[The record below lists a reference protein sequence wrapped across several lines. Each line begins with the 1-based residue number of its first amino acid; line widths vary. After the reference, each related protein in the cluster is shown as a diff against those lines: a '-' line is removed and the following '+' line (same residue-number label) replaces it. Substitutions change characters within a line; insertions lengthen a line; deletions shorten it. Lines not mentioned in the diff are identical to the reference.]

1 MSKVESKMLLMG
13 EVVRETE
20 RRDVGELV
28 MAGFWGMD
36 VVGEYWNPEK
46 RRVEI
51 PKGFLDSLGNSDND
65 SLYNKL
71 RGFVG
76 AGELAGLIGGLT
88 PEQAAR
94 WQEDASVALAREIF
108 AIDDKTK
115 RNELRGDFEQ
125 AVEGITDDEE
135 RGRMLAA
142 GALDF
147 LAERFRVDVDE
158 ISEGDGGRE
167 IIQRLIQVGD
177 DKYRERL
184 REFGFI
190 DEDGKLTEL
199 GSRGVELFL
208 ERKGL
213 RPMLERSLQ
222 REQWVF
228 NISLETLVLDVGL
241 FISALQSRTL
251 LNATLAFNHV
261 RASREMAMGLGT
273 MEELVVVALLGGVF
287 WLNHLSVR
295 RRERLK
301 ELLETV

>member
-1 MSKVESKMLLMG
+1 MG
-13 EVVRETE
+13 EVVRGT
-20 RRDVGELV
+20 RRDVKELV
-28 MAGFWGMD
+28 RAGFWGID
-36 VVGEYWNPEK
+36 VVRECWNPEE

-51 PKGFLDSLGNSDND
+51 PKGFLGGLDNND
-65 SLYNKL
+65 NNTGLDEL

-76 AGELAGLIGGLT
+76 AGELAGLVGELT
-88 PEQAAR
+88 PEQVVQ
-94 WQEDASVALAREIF
+94 WQRDASVALARGIF
-108 AIDDKTK
+108 AIDDETK
-115 RNELRGDFEQ
+115 RDKLRGDFEQ

-273 MEELVVVALLGGVF
+273 MEELVVVALLGGVL
-287 WLNHLSVR
+287 WLNHLSAR
-295 RRERLK
+295 RRRRLEK
-301 ELLETV
+301 LLKTV